1 MPWRAGG
8 ITIRPT
14 CASDDAAPIG
24 GQMKRVIREP
34 LVQFM
39 LIGILVFLLFFRDTD
54 RPLDRGN
61 GQPVIEI
68 TQQAVDRL
76 VAQFESTWTR
86 PPTEAEMTGLIDSY
100 VREEVLYREAL
111 ALGLDQDDP
120 VIRQRLQ
127 MKMDFIGEAAAATE
141 VPAED
146 ELAAWYA
153 AHAAEFAPAARV
165 SFEQV
170 MLSDP
175 AEAEAVRAALAAGAA
190 PAAVGR
196 PTMLPGWMVGETAQA
211 VDGQF
216 GPGFFAEVVALPDG
230 EWTGPVD
237 SSFGS
242 HLVRRGA
249 VSVPETPPLSEVRDA
264 ALAAWRADRARALRD
279 AQYAALR
286 ARYELRLPE
295 AAE

>member
-1 MPWRAGG
+1 
-8 ITIRPT
+8 
-14 CASDDAAPIG
+14 
-24 GQMKRVIREP
+24 MKRVIREP

-39 LIGILVFLLFFRDTD
+39 LIGIVVFLLFFRDTD
-54 RPLDRGN
+54 RPLDRGVA
-61 GQPVIEI
+61 QPVIEI
-68 TQQAVDRL
+68 TKPVVDRL

-86 PPTEAEMTGLIDSY
+86 PPTEAELSGLIESY

-111 ALGLDQDDP
+111 VLGLDQNDP

-141 VPAED
+141 EPEAD

-170 MLSDP
+170 LLAAP
-175 AEAEAVRAALAAGAA
+175 AEAEAVRAALSAGED

-196 PTMLPGWMVGETAQA
+196 PTMLPGWMQGETAQA

-216 GPGFFAEVVALPDG
+216 GPGFFAEVVALPEG
-230 EWTGPVD
+230 EWAGPVD
-237 SSFGS
+237 SAYGS

-249 VSVPETPPLSEVRDA
+249 VAVPETPPLSEVRDA
-264 ALAAWRADRARALRD
+264 VLAAWRADRAKTLRD

-286 ARYELRLPE
+286 ARYEVRLPE